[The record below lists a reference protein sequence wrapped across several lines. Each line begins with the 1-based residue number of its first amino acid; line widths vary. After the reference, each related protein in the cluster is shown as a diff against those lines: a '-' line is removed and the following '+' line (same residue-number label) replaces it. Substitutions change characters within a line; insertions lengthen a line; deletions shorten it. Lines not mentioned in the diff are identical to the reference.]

1 MFDSFG
7 STRVELRVNVR
18 WVRFDDGYL
27 RFEDDVDL
35 RFDEDQISYENKCSM
50 GSVRRG
56 RRRFSFRRGSGMD
69 VRWIRFDDNSGGRG
83 LNDDFDFDSPC
94 TKNLTNSTAVQRLS
108 TIQLFRLID
117 R

>member
-7 STRVELRVNVR
+7 STRIELRVNVR

-69 VRWIRFDDNSGGRG
+69 VRWIRFDDNSSGEG
-83 LNDDFDFDSPC
+83 
-94 TKNLTNSTAVQRLS
+94 
-108 TIQLFRLID
+108 
-117 R
+117 